1 MDVLLLPMMSCQ
13 MEQRH
18 RIKEQVINL
27 LPWQVHNDTKKCWL
41 KINKFQR
48 AKLFL
53 PFCTTKNW
61 KSRKYCAML
70 HTVHR
75 LLLINNLS
83 CAIINI
89 RCCSS
94 INVRPGYLAPDQHR
108 IYPVDLLLNDIPIL
122 EKDGKQEILSLR
134 NRNIRILSSS
144 SYSSAGAS
152 SAFEIVLCDFNCWPK
167 GEWNANVSGRPLF
180 VLLLSLSVFL
190 LLEIYLIWQFI
201 IFPDRPV
208 LRQNADY
215 PYRIKCIF
223 PFP

>member
-61 KSRKYCAML
+61 KSRN
-70 HTVHR
+70 
-75 LLLINNLS
+75 IS

-134 NRNIRILSSS
+134 NRNSRILSSS

-180 VLLLSLSVFL
+180 VLLLSLSRSSSSWKS
-190 LLEIYLIWQFI
+190 I
-201 IFPDRPV
+201 
-208 LRQNADY
+208 
-215 PYRIKCIF
+215 
-223 PFP
+223 